1 MLKVSETTD
10 DTEIET
16 IERITRGQHTNDS
29 WRELKKIKLTA
40 SNFKSAAIRITEPD
54 NLLIRMYITDI
65 KKSIPALEYGQLH
78 ESDAVKD
85 YVALKME
92 EGHVNV
98 KVWEVGTIISNITQ
112 GYGASLDKMVYD
124 PNACGKK
131 QGGLEIKCPFSK
143 RGLSVEEACL
153 GKNFFLSM
161 QDGQKPKLK
170 HNHQYY
176 YQIQGKMFVCE
187 LEWID
192 FVVWFGPRKLNIER
206 IYFDREWWFNFA
218 LPRIDYFY
226 RRAFLP
232 EVFTR

>member
-112 GYGASLDKMVYD
+112 GYGASLDKMVY
-124 PNACGKK
+124 ACGKK

-153 GKNFFLSM
+153 GKNFFLSK
-161 QDGQKPKLK
+161 QDGLKPKLK